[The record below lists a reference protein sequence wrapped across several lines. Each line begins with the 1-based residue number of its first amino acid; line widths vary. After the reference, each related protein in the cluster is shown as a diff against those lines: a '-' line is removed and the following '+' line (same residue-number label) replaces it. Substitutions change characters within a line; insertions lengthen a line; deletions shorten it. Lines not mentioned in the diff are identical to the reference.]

1 MMSHARLDER
11 PSYLYQDS
19 TSGSD
24 SDSQCHDQDSKLT
37 FRSSLP
43 VPSPT
48 LRQYREN
55 RFASPS
61 FYGHNYENDPRVF
74 SSTKAFSASNR
85 TEDYANYVPCFRYDV
100 ESRDWAHIKYYRK
113 STTVKQ
119 GYSRG
124 NEARSRPIQLRNAST
139 DVEKRFNSNTEYTSL
154 NTSQRSMPLTTKMYE
169 LSYPLSA
176 QGVKVVYT
184 TDALEAEKWL
194 RYNVIDC
201 PTQVSAV
208 GFDIEWK
215 PQFVSKKYGGTEN
228 ETAVLQL
235 AVDNSCLVL
244 HAYHMD
250 RLPKSLKLV
259 LRDKDILKV
268 GSDIKRD
275 GSKLKRDLGLVLEGL
290 ADIQLMA
297 KEIDPSMRKTGLKA
311 LAQTFLGIELDK
323 TKAMSNWEKYPLTF
337 TQIEYAALDAWIGL
351 KIFQKMKRHPL
362 WQENALSEGEC
373 IKPEHYEE
381 IKLINEEGRKSRFWL
396 FMMFIFF
403 SYILFC
409 VIVRPRT

>member
-85 TEDYANYVPCFRYDV
+85 AEDYANYVPCFRYDV
-100 ESRDWAHIKYYRK
+100 ESRDWTHIKYYRK

-169 LSYPLSA
+169 LSYPLLA

-244 HAYHMD
+244 HVYHMD

-311 LAQTFLGIELDK
+311 LAQTFLGIELNKK
-323 TKAMSNWEKYPLTF
+323 TAMSNWEKYPLTF

-351 KIFQKMKRHPL
+351 KIFQKMKRHPK
-362 WQENALSEGEC
+362 N
-373 IKPEHYEE
+373 YEE
-381 IKLINEEGRKSRFWL
+381 IKFINEEGRKSRFWL
-396 FMMFIFF
+396 FVMFIFF

>member
-1 MMSHARLDER
+1 
-11 PSYLYQDS
+11 
-19 TSGSD
+19 
-24 SDSQCHDQDSKLT
+24 
-37 FRSSLP
+37 
-43 VPSPT
+43 
-48 LRQYREN
+48 
-55 RFASPS
+55 
-61 FYGHNYENDPRVF
+61 
-74 SSTKAFSASNR
+74 
-85 TEDYANYVPCFRYDV
+85 
-100 ESRDWAHIKYYRK
+100 
-113 STTVKQ
+113 
-119 GYSRG
+119 
-124 NEARSRPIQLRNAST
+124 
-139 DVEKRFNSNTEYTSL
+139 
-154 NTSQRSMPLTTKMYE
+154 
-169 LSYPLSA
+169 
-176 QGVKVVYT
+176 
-184 TDALEAEKWL
+184 
-194 RYNVIDC
+194 
-201 PTQVSAV
+201 
-208 GFDIEWK
+208 
-215 PQFVSKKYGGTEN
+215 
-228 ETAVLQL
+228 
-235 AVDNSCLVL
+235 
-244 HAYHMD
+244 MD

-323 TKAMSNWEKYPLTF
+323 TRAMSNWEKYPLTF

-351 KIFQKMKRHPL
+351 KIFQKMKRHQL

-396 FMMFIFF
+396 FVMFIFF

>member
-1 MMSHARLDER
+1 MMSHARLDEK
-11 PSYLYQDS
+11 PSYRYQDS

-48 LRQYREN
+48 LRQCREN

-85 TEDYANYVPCFRYDV
+85 AEDYANYVPCFRYDV
-100 ESRDWAHIKYYRK
+100 ESRDWTHIKYYRK

-154 NTSQRSMPLTTKMYE
+154 NTSQRRMTLTTKRYE
-169 LSYPLSA
+169 LSYPLLA

-184 TDALEAEKWL
+184 TDALEADKWL

-244 HAYHMD
+244 HVYHMD

-311 LAQTFLGIELDK
+311 LAQTFLGIELNK
-323 TKAMSNWEKYPLTF
+323 ETAMSNWEKYPLTF

-351 KIFQKMKRHPL
+351 KIFQKMKRHPK
-362 WQENALSEGEC
+362 N
-373 IKPEHYEE
+373 YEE
-381 IKLINEEGRKSRFWL
+381 IKFINEEGRKSRFWL
-396 FMMFIFF
+396 FVMFIFF

>member
-11 PSYLYQDS
+11 PSYRYQDS

-74 SSTKAFSASNR
+74 SSTKAFSGSNR
-85 TEDYANYVPCFRYDV
+85 AEDYANYVPCFRYDV
-100 ESRDWAHIKYYRK
+100 GSRDWAHIKYYRK

-124 NEARSRPIQLRNAST
+124 NETRSHPIQLRNAST
-139 DVEKRFNSNTEYTSL
+139 DVEKRFNSNTECTSL
-154 NTSQRSMPLTTKMYE
+154 NTSQRSMTLTTKRYE
-169 LSYPLSA
+169 LSYPLLA

-215 PQFVSKKYGGTEN
+215 PQVVSKKYGGTEN

-235 AVDNSCLVL
+235 AVEKSCLVL
-244 HAYHMD
+244 HVYHMN

-275 GSKLKRDLGLVLEGL
+275 GSKLQGDLGLVLEGL

-311 LAQTFLGIELDK
+311 LAQTFLGIELNKK
-323 TKAMSNWEKYPLTF
+323 TAKSNWEKYPLTF

-351 KIFQKMKRHPL
+351 KIFQKLKRHPK
-362 WQENALSEGEC
+362 N
-373 IKPEHYEE
+373 YEE
-381 IKLINEEGRKSRFWL
+381 IKFINEEGRKSRFWL
-396 FMMFIFF
+396 FVMFIFF

>member
-19 TSGSD
+19 TSSSD

-85 TEDYANYVPCFRYDV
+85 AEDYANYVPCFRYDV
-100 ESRDWAHIKYYRK
+100 ESRDWTHIKYYRK

-244 HAYHMD
+244 HVYHMD

-362 WQENALSEGEC
+362 WEENALSEGEC

>member
-11 PSYLYQDS
+11 PSYRYQDS

-48 LRQYREN
+48 LRQCREN

-85 TEDYANYVPCFRYDV
+85 AEDYANYVPCFRYDV
-100 ESRDWAHIKYYRK
+100 ESRDWTHIKYYRK

-124 NEARSRPIQLRNAST
+124 NEARSHPIQLRNAST

-154 NTSQRSMPLTTKMYE
+154 NTSQRRMTLTTKRYE
-169 LSYPLSA
+169 LSYPLLA

-201 PTQVSAV
+201 PTQASKV

-244 HAYHMD
+244 HVYHMD
-250 RLPKSLKLV
+250 RLPKSLKFV

-268 GSDIKRD
+268 GSDIQQD
-275 GSKLKRDLGLVLEGL
+275 GSKLHGDLGLVLEGL
-290 ADIQLMA
+290 ADIQSMA
-297 KEIDPSMRKTGLKA
+297 KKIDPSMRKTGLKA
-311 LAQTFLGIELDK
+311 LAKTFLGIELDK
-323 TKAMSNWEKYPLTF
+323 TAATSNWEEYPLTF
-337 TQIEYAALDAWIGL
+337 KQIKYAALDAWIGL
-351 KIFQKMKRHPL
+351 KIFQELKHH
-362 WQENALSEGEC
+362 
-373 IKPEHYEE
+373 HYEE
-381 IKLINEEGRKSRFWL
+381 IKNINGEERKSRYWL
-396 FMMFIFF
+396 IVMFIFF

>member
-1 MMSHARLDER
+1 M
-11 PSYLYQDS
+11 
-19 TSGSD
+19 
-24 SDSQCHDQDSKLT
+24 
-37 FRSSLP
+37 
-43 VPSPT
+43 
-48 LRQYREN
+48 
-55 RFASPS
+55 
-61 FYGHNYENDPRVF
+61 
-74 SSTKAFSASNR
+74 
-85 TEDYANYVPCFRYDV
+85 PCFQNNV
-100 ESRDWAHIKYYRK
+100 ESRDWVIKYYRK

-124 NEARSRPIQLRNAST
+124 NEARSHPIQLRNAST
-139 DVEKRFNSNTEYTSL
+139 NVEKRFNSNTEYTSL
-154 NTSQRSMPLTTKMYE
+154 NTSQRSMTLTTKRYK
-169 LSYPLSA
+169 LSYPLLA

-194 RYNVIDC
+194 KYNVIDC

-228 ETAVLQL
+228 ETAVVQL
-235 AVDNSCLVL
+235 AVENSCLVL
-244 HAYHMD
+244 HVYYMD
-250 RLPKSLKLV
+250 RFPKSLKLV

-268 GSDIKRD
+268 GSDIQKD

-297 KEIDPSMRKTGLKA
+297 KKIDPSMRKTGLKA
-311 LAQTFLGIELDK
+311 LAQTFLGIELNKK
-323 TKAMSNWEKYPLTF
+323 TAKSNWEKYPLTF

-351 KIFQKMKRHPL
+351 KIFQEMKRHPK
-362 WQENALSEGEC
+362 N
-373 IKPEHYEE
+373 YEE
-381 IKLINEEGRKSRFWL
+381 IKFINEEGRKSRFWL
-396 FMMFIFF
+396 FVMFIFF

>member
-11 PSYLYQDS
+11 PSYRYQDS

-48 LRQYREN
+48 LRQCREN

-85 TEDYANYVPCFRYDV
+85 AEDYANYVPCFRYDV
-100 ESRDWAHIKYYRK
+100 GSRDWAHIKYYRK

-154 NTSQRSMPLTTKMYE
+154 NTSQRSMTLITKRYE
-169 LSYPLSA
+169 LSYPLLA

-244 HAYHMD
+244 HVYHMD

-311 LAQTFLGIELDK
+311 LAQTFLGIELNK
-323 TKAMSNWEKYPLTF
+323 ETAMSNWEKYPLTF

-351 KIFQKMKRHPL
+351 KIFQKMKRHPK
-362 WQENALSEGEC
+362 N
-373 IKPEHYEE
+373 YEE
-381 IKLINEEGRKSRFWL
+381 IKFINEEGRKSRFWL
-396 FMMFIFF
+396 FVMFIFF

>member
-1 MMSHARLDER
+1 M
-11 PSYLYQDS
+11 
-19 TSGSD
+19 
-24 SDSQCHDQDSKLT
+24 
-37 FRSSLP
+37 
-43 VPSPT
+43 
-48 LRQYREN
+48 
-55 RFASPS
+55 
-61 FYGHNYENDPRVF
+61 
-74 SSTKAFSASNR
+74 
-85 TEDYANYVPCFRYDV
+85 PCFRYDV
-100 ESRDWAHIKYYRK
+100 ESRDWTHIKYYRK

-119 GYSRG
+119 GYSRE
-124 NEARSRPIQLRNAST
+124 NEARSHPIQLRNAST

-169 LSYPLSA
+169 LSYPLLA

-244 HAYHMD
+244 HVYHMD

-259 LRDKDILKV
+259 LRDKDILNV

-323 TKAMSNWEKYPLTF
+323 TRAMSNWEKYPLTF

-351 KIFQKMKRHPL
+351 KIFQKMKRHQL

-396 FMMFIFF
+396 FVMFIFF

>member
-37 FRSSLP
+37 FRSPLP

-48 LRQYREN
+48 LRQCREN

-85 TEDYANYVPCFRYDV
+85 AEDYANYVPCFRYDV
-100 ESRDWAHIKYYRK
+100 ESRDWTHIKYYRK

-124 NEARSRPIQLRNAST
+124 NEARSHPIQLRNAST

-154 NTSQRSMPLTTKMYE
+154 NTSQRRMTLTTKRYE
-169 LSYPLSA
+169 LSYPLLA

-201 PTQVSAV
+201 PTQASKV

-215 PQFVSKKYGGTEN
+215 PQFVRKKYGGTEN

-244 HAYHMD
+244 HVYHMD

-311 LAQTFLGIELDK
+311 LAQTFLGIELNK
-323 TKAMSNWEKYPLTF
+323 ETAMSNWEKYPLTF

-351 KIFQKMKRHPL
+351 KIFQKMKRHPK
-362 WQENALSEGEC
+362 N
-373 IKPEHYEE
+373 YEE
-381 IKLINEEGRKSRFWL
+381 IKFINEEGRKSRFWL
-396 FMMFIFF
+396 FVMFIFF

>member
-11 PSYLYQDS
+11 PSYRYQDS
-19 TSGSD
+19 SSGSD
-24 SDSQCHDQDSKLT
+24 SDSQCYDQDSKLT
-37 FRSSLP
+37 FRSPLP

-48 LRQYREN
+48 LRQCREN

-61 FYGHNYENDPRVF
+61 FYGHNYKNDPRVF

-85 TEDYANYVPCFRYDV
+85 AEDYANYVPCFRYDV
-100 ESRDWAHIKYYRK
+100 GSRDWAHIKYYRK

-169 LSYPLSA
+169 LSYHLLA

-215 PQFVSKKYGGTEN
+215 PQVVSKKYGGTEN

-235 AVDNSCLVL
+235 AVEKSCLVL
-244 HAYHMD
+244 HVYHMN

-275 GSKLKRDLGLVLEGL
+275 GSKLQGDLGLVLEGL

-311 LAQTFLGIELDK
+311 LAQTFLGIELNKK
-323 TKAMSNWEKYPLTF
+323 TAMSNWEKYPLTF

-351 KIFQKMKRHPL
+351 KIFQELKHH
-362 WQENALSEGEC
+362 Q
-373 IKPEHYEE
+373 YEE
-381 IKLINEEGRKSRFWL
+381 IKNINGEERKSRFWL
-396 FMMFIFF
+396 FVMFIFF